1 MSLRLCRNGPY
12 LSLTASHFMLDRLD
26 YMHARGTNAAD
37 TVLNVVRECRAVLVY
52 WLDGGRQ
59 VRLSI
64 VAVVSSPLASR
75 LHFHLN
81 TRQQAKQLST
91 AGCGW
96 MLCWTGINTRTVAHG
111 VGDVYMKW

>member
-1 MSLRLCRNGPY
+1 MMSLRLCRNGPY

-26 YMHARGTNAAD
+26 YMHARGANAAD

-64 VAVVSSPLASR
+64 VAVVSSPLV
-75 LHFHLN
+75 
-81 TRQQAKQLST
+81 ST
-91 AGCGW
+91 SFPSKHTATGETTFDCCW
-96 MLCWTGINTRTVAHG
+96 MLCWTGINTRTVTHG
-111 VGDVYMKW
+111 VGDVYLKW